1 VHPASETNPGYQAFQ
16 GESAEGGSSK
26 VNIGVSLNSID
37 REPLKTWAAPK
48 GEGGGSGCP
57 LESDA
62 VPAEHP
68 KLAIC
73 NFIPNVEDLKQKALA
88 QGFAGV
94 DWSFHL
100 NDLPSSSRDEVR
112 LLRRISWLRPL
123 EVRYHCAFNELDL
136 GDTDPAKADAAMA
149 IFRKVCLLI
158 SQVDGHFLTIH
169 VGLGR
174 ESTLDLSWRRTLQ
187 ALADLVRLA
196 EDQGICVCL
205 ENLATGWSSRP
216 DLFEKLI
223 RKSGAGVTLDIGHA
237 MASPSVESQH
247 YGFEDF
253 ITPHQAKV
261 RNAHIYHEEHD
272 HSHWPPQ
279 SLDDIACR
287 LDVLRSLPC
296 DWWVLEL
303 RDEPAL
309 LATLGVIG
317 EYFSS

>member
-1 VHPASETNPGYQAFQ
+1 V
-16 GESAEGGSSK
+16 K
-26 VNIGVSLNSID
+26 IGAGPIPIG
-37 REPLKTWAAPK
+37 REPLVAWKAPK
-48 GEGGGSGCP
+48 AEPGVCGGSLGP
-57 LESDA
+57 NA
-62 VPAEHP
+62 VGAEPP
-68 KLAIC
+68 KLALC
-73 NFIPNVEDLKQKALA
+73 NFIPNVKDLKQMALA
-88 QGFAGV
+88 HGFAGV

-100 NDLPSSSRDEVR
+100 DDLPSSSRDEAE
-112 LLRRISWLRPL
+112 LLRRISGLRPL
-123 EVRYHCAFNELDL
+123 KVRYHCAFNDLDL

-149 IFRKVCLLI
+149 VFRKVCRLV
-158 SQVDGHFLTIH
+158 SQVDGRFLTIH

-187 ALADLVRLA
+187 ALADLVRFA

-237 MASPSVESQH
+237 IASPSVESQH
-247 YGFEDF
+247 YAFEDF
-253 ITPHQAKV
+253 VSPHHEKV
-261 RNAHIYHEEHD
+261 HNAHIYHEEYN

-279 SLDDIACR
+279 TLDDIAAR
-287 LDVLRSLPC
+287 LDVLQSLPC

-309 LATLGVIG
+309 LATLKVMR
-317 EYFSS
+317 EYLPS